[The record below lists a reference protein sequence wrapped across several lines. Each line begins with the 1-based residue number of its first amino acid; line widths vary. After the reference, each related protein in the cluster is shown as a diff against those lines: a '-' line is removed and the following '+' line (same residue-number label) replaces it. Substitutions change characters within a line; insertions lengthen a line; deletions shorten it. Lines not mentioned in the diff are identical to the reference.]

1 MARGHKIIGQVKPH
15 TIDNALYHLRA
26 LCVRD
31 GHDGLNHVEAL
42 LRIRGLDPD
51 AMHVPKKQPRRF
63 RRGELRSAV
72 LGALKGGPV
81 ASRAVT
87 EAIRLARPD
96 LDESWLHPRI
106 MVSLSTLKNEGLVK
120 REAGGWSLA

>member
-31 GHDGLNHVEAL
+31 GHAGLEHVEAL
-42 LRIRGLDPD
+42 LRLRGLDPD

-63 RRGELRSAV
+63 RRGELRKAV
-72 LGALKGGPV
+72 LDALKGGPV
-81 ASRAVT
+81 PSRAVT
-87 EAIRLARPD
+87 DMILVARPD
-96 LDESWLHPRI
+96 LDEEWLHPRI
-106 MVSLSTLKNEGLVK
+106 MVSLSTLKNEGLVA
-120 REAGGWSLA
+120 RNTSGWSLA

>member
-26 LCVRD
+26 LCVRE
-31 GHDGLNHVEAL
+31 GHEGLEHVEAL

-63 RRGELRSAV
+63 RRGELRKAV
-72 LGALKGGPV
+72 LDALRNGPV
-81 ASRAVT
+81 PWRAVT
-87 EAIRLARPD
+87 DAIQTSRPD
-96 LDESWLHPRI
+96 LDGGWLHPRI
-106 MVSLSTLKNEGLVK
+106 MGSLSTLKNEGLVK
-120 REAGGWSLA
+120 RGPSGWSLA

>member
-31 GHDGLNHVEAL
+31 GHEGLEHVESL
-42 LRIRGLDPD
+42 LRLRGLDPD

-63 RRGELRSAV
+63 RRGELRKAV
-72 LGALKGGPV
+72 LDAVGKGPV
-81 ASRAVT
+81 PSRAVT
-87 EAIRLARPD
+87 DAIQALRPD
-96 LDESWLHPRI
+96 LDEGWLHPRI

-120 REAGGWSLA
+120 RGSQGWSLA